1 MTKPLARLLYSGLLL
16 AVVAGAIGIGYYAG
30 HRPHRDA
37 GPIMQPA
44 HAAGRLG
51 RLDEGKPAQ
60 KLWVCPMHPQI
71 LQDHP
76 GACPICG
83 MDLVEAGGG
92 HAHDG
97 SGVLVDTASLQRMGV
112 RLASVEPQDLSR
124 DLQTYGNVAIDETS
138 MVNISPK
145 IEGWIRKL
153 HVTAA
158 GQPVHAGQILYEIY
172 SPDLVQRQREY
183 IELLQRRDQLLQR
196 MTELSG
202 QNAQVAA
209 SLARERIRSREKF
222 AYADIGEDILDK
234 IEKTHRT
241 VDVVPVRAPAS
252 GFVMQIGA
260 REGSYVSPATN
271 LFSLAD
277 TATVWID
284 IVLYPDQL
292 AWVMEGD
299 EVTVKLPHSDELQVK
314 GRLKFASPLLDDAS
328 RTVRARLVA
337 NNAHRQLRPGS
348 FVDVVIAASP
358 RKALT
363 LPRSAVMRTGRGNMV
378 MLARGNGHFIPFPV
392 ETGIESSDLIEITEG
407 LQEGAQ
413 VAVNGQFLLDAAASL
428 SDAAQRMQ
436 GSH

>member
-30 HRPHRDA
+30 QRPQNDA
-37 GPIMQPA
+37 GPIMRPA
-44 HAAGRLG
+44 HAAGRLD

-92 HAHDG
+92 HAHD

-112 RLASVEPQDLSR
+112 RLANVALQEMSR
-124 DLQTYGNVAIDETS
+124 ELHTYGNVAIDQTS
-138 MVNISPK
+138 MVTVSPK
-145 IEGWIRKL
+145 VEGWIRKL
-153 HVTAA
+153 HVTAV
-158 GQPVHAGQILYEIY
+158 GQPVRAGQILYEIY

-222 AYADIGEDILDK
+222 AYADVGADVLDK

-252 GFVMQIGA
+252 GFVTQIGA
-260 REGSYVSPATN
+260 REGSYVSPATD

-292 AWVMEGD
+292 AWVKEGD
-299 EVTVKLPHSDELQVK
+299 EVTVRLPYSDELEAK
-314 GRLKFASPLLDDAS
+314 GRLKFASPLLDEAS
-328 RTVRARLVA
+328 RTVRARLVV

-358 RKALT
+358 RKALA
-363 LPRSAVMRTGRGNMV
+363 LPRSAVMRTGKGNMV

-392 ETGIESSDLIEITEG
+392 ETGIESGDLIEITEG

-436 GSH
+436 GDH

>member
-1 MTKPLARLLYSGLLL
+1 MKSLARLFYFSSLL
-16 AVVAGAIGIGYYAG
+16 AVVAGTIAIGYYAWQHSHDG
-30 HRPHRDA
+30 GSH
-37 GPIMQPA
+37 IMQPV
-44 HAAGRLG
+44 HAED
-51 RLDEGKPAQ
+51 RLDRLDGGRPAK

-76 GACPICG
+76 GSCPICG
-83 MDLVEAGGG
+83 MDLVEAGG
-92 HAHDG
+92 AHEHG
-97 SGVLVDTASLQRMGV
+97 TGVQVDSASLQRLGV
-112 RLASVEPQDLSR
+112 RLASAEYQDLSR
-124 DLQTYGNVAIDETS
+124 EVQTYGNVTIDEAS
-138 MVNISPK
+138 VSNVSPK
-145 IEGWIRKL
+145 VEGWIRKL
-153 HVTAA
+153 HAA
-158 GQPVHAGQILYEIY
+158 AVGQPVYAGQVLYEIY

-222 AYADIGEDILDK
+222 AYADVGADILDK

-252 GFVMQIGA
+252 GFVTQIGA
-260 REGSYVSPATN
+260 RVGSYVSPATN
-271 LFSLAD
+271 LLSLAD

-292 AWVMEGD
+292 AWIKEGD
-299 EVTVKLPHSDELQVK
+299 EVTVRLPHSDELEVK
-314 GRLKFASPLLDDAS
+314 GRLKFASPMLDDAS
-328 RTVRARLVA
+328 RTVRARLVV

-358 RKALT
+358 RKALA
-363 LPRSAVMRTGRGNMV
+363 LPRSAVMRTGRGKMV

-436 GSH
+436 GDH